1 MTKTLALGI
10 DIGGTNTAY
19 GIVTQNGEILHHGS
33 IATKGHVSIDAF
45 IDELYYA
52 ISDKKSS
59 SLFEQIKGIGVGAP
73 NGNYYTG
80 NIEFAPNLEWKGII
94 PLAKLFE
101 HKFSIPTIITN
112 DANAAAMGEMKY
124 GAAIGMK
131 DFIMV
136 TLGTG
141 VGSGFVVNG
150 QVLYGHDGAAGELGH
165 VITIQ
170 DGRACGCGRK
180 GCLETYTSATGIVKT
195 AIEFLSSTTTTSLLR
210 RYSNIEAKHIYEA
223 AVHGDELAMAIFE
236 YTGKILGF
244 TLANTVAITSP
255 EAIILFGGLA
265 KAGEF
270 IFKPTHFYMEENMLS
285 IYKNKVKLLPSLLY
299 EGNAAIL
306 GAAALVV

>member
-19 GIVTQNGEILHHGS
+19 GIVTQNGEILYHGS

-59 SLFEQIKGIGVGAP
+59 SLFEQINGIGVGAP

-195 AIEFLSSTTTTSLLR
+195 AIEFLSSTTTPSLLR
-210 RYSNIEAKHIYEA
+210 RYSNIEAKHIHEA
-223 AVHGDELAMAIFE
+223 AVQGDELAIAIFE

-270 IFKPTHFYMEENMLS
+270 IFKPTQFYMEENMLS

>member
-1 MTKTLALGI
+1 MTQTLALGI

-19 GIVTQNGEILHHGS
+19 GIVTQNGEILHQGS
-33 IATKGHVSIDAF
+33 ITTKGYVNINGF
-45 IDELYYA
+45 IDHLFCT
-52 ISDKKSS
+52 ISEQIST
-59 SLFEQIKGIGVGAP
+59 SLIEQIKGIGIGAP
-73 NGNYYTG
+73 NGNFYTG

-94 PLAKLFE
+94 PLGRLFE
-101 HKFSIPTIITN
+101 QKFSIPTTVTN

-124 GAAIGMK
+124 GAAMGMK

-150 QVLYGHDGAAGELGH
+150 NVLYGHDGAAGELGH

-195 AIEFLSSTTTTSLLR
+195 AMEFLSNTTTPSLLR
-210 RYSNIEAKHIYEA
+210 SYSILESKHIHEA
-223 AVHGDELAMAIFE
+223 AVQEDELAIAIFE

-270 IFKPTHFYMEENMLS
+270 IFKPTQFYIEENMLS